1 MAEYRDSLDESP
13 GRRVDWKYSGHFLQL
28 GTLQYT
34 HPENGLK
41 NEVGA
46 LRLVMRRSMNAR
58 EERQRTRRS
67 MVIVSLFLLIA

>member
-13 GRRVDWKYSGHFLQL
+13 GRRVEWKYSGHFLQL

-34 HPENGLK
+34 HPVHGLQR
-41 NEVGA
+41 GA
-46 LRLVMRRSMNAR
+46 MRLVMRRSMNAR

-67 MVIVSLFLLIA
+67 MVIASLFLLIA